1 MELLLWKFIK
11 FCLVGTIGLF
21 IDFSS
26 TYFLKERWY
35 FNKYLANS
43 IGFCLAV
50 LNNYMLNKYWT
61 FQDSNP
67 EFLNQGTKFLVIS
80 VIGLLLNN
88 QIIYLLINRNKYN
101 FYISKLIAIIVVVLW
116 NFIANYFIT
125 FSNNY

>member
-26 TYFLKERWY
+26 TYFLKEKWY

-80 VIGLLLNN
+80 IIGLLLNN